1 MIVGVLGGGQLGW
14 MLGLAG
20 LRLGIRC
27 RFLDPDPHAPAGA
40 VGELIVADFSNES
53 ALQRLRDGA
62 AVTTCEFENVPASA
76 ALTLERHGR
85 FCPGAEALATAQ
97 ERLAEKSLFAELGVP
112 TPEFEPIDGPEQV
125 ERALER
131 TGLPAVIKTRR
142 LGYDGKGQLVIRER
156 REAGDAWRALG
167 GVALIAER
175 FVEFEREVSLVA
187 VRSASGATAFY
198 PLVENHHERGIL
210 RLTRAPAP
218 GVTPA
223 LQRLAEQHAARVME
237 RLGYIGVLTIEFF
250 QTAGGVLL
258 ANEMACR
265 VHNSGH
271 WTIEGAEC
279 SQFENH
285 LRAILGWPLGGT
297 AAVGPCAMVNIIG
310 TAPVTPEL
318 LRIPGASL
326 HLYGKSPRAGR
337 KLGHVTVRA
346 ADHASLEERI
356 ARVRAVVGAG

>member
-1 MIVGVLGGGQLGW
+1 VIVGVLGGGQLGW

-20 LRLGIRC
+20 LRLGVRC

-40 VGELIVADFSNES
+40 VGELIVADFSNEG

-62 AVTTCEFENVPASA
+62 TVTTCEFENVPASA
-76 ALTLERHGR
+76 AVTLERHGR

-97 ERLAEKSLFAELGVP
+97 ERLAEKTLFADLGVP
-112 TPEFEPIDGPEQV
+112 VPEFAPIDSPEQV
-125 ERALER
+125 EPALER

-142 LGYDGKGQLVIRER
+142 LGYDGKGQIVVRER
-156 REAGDAWRALG
+156 HEAADAWRALG
-167 GVALIAER
+167 GVPLIAER
-175 FVEFEREVSLVA
+175 FVEFEREVSIVA
-187 VRSASGATAFY
+187 VRSSRGEATFY
-198 PLVENHHERGIL
+198 PLVENRHERGIL

-223 LQRLAEQHAARVME
+223 LQRLAERHAARVMD
-237 RLGYIGVLTIEFF
+237 RLGYVGVLTIEFF
-250 QTAGGVLL
+250 QTPGGVLL

-285 LRAILGWPLGGT
+285 LRAVLGWPLGGT
-297 AAVGPCAMVNIIG
+297 AALGPCAMVNIVG
-310 TAPVTPEL
+310 TAPVTAEL
-318 LRIPGASL
+318 LRVPGAAV
-326 HLYGKSPRAGR
+326 HLYGKSPRSGR

-346 ADHASLEERI
+346 TDAETLEDRI